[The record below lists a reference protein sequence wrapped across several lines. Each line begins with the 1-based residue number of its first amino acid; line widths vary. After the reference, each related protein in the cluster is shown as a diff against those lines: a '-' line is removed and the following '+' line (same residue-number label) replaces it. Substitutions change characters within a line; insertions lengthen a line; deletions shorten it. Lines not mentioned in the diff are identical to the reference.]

1 MRLDGWMSSPA
12 TGGFGAIE
20 ARIRATRL
28 LPVVVVEDADQSV
41 PLAKALV
48 AGGLPVAEI
57 TFRTAAAA
65 EVIRRIRDEVPEMLV
80 GAGTVLT
87 AQQVRAARLAGA
99 AFLVTPGIQPRRG
112 RGRAA
117 EGMPIVPGIN
127 NPTGVEQAMAHG
139 LDTVKFFPA
148 EPTGGV
154 AFLKALMGPYAGMRS
169 YPRAASGRATC
180 TSCLALPA
188 VLACGGSWMVDPVAR
203 AGRPLRR
210 DHPPDGRGRGA
221 GPASLTFTGRGRLDD
236 PERRTTMANNT
247 LSEGTVARRASPA
260 S

>member
-1 MRLDGWMSSPA
+1 MCSPA

-41 PLAKALV
+41 PLAKALA

-87 AQQVRAARLAGA
+87 AQQVREARLAGA
-99 AFLVTPGIQPRRG
+99 AFLVTPGFNPATVDAA
-112 RGRAA
+112 AA

-148 EPTGGV
+148 EASGGV
-154 AFLKALMGPYAGMRS
+154 AFLKALMGPYAGMKFVPTGGIGPGNLS
-169 YPRAASGRATC
+169 SW
-180 TSCLALPA
+180 LALPA
-188 VLACGGSWMVDPVAR
+188 VLACGGSWMVDPVLVR
-203 AGRPLRR
+203 AGRFDEITR
-210 DHPPDGRGRGA
+210 
-221 GPASLTFTGRGRLDD
+221 LTA
-236 PERRTTMANNT
+236 EA
-247 LSEGTVARRASPA
+247 VALTRRA
-260 S
+260 